1 VSRLEDESKRSFL
14 HVSFV
19 SHFKTHE
26 LLDDGLDEFGEVESL
41 VGLAVPNVFTE
52 DGDDLGIGLGVE
64 VVSSL
69 DEDKLE
75 FLVCMV
81 STRIA

>member
-1 VSRLEDESKRSFL
+1 
-14 HVSFV
+14 
-19 SHFKTHE
+19 
-26 LLDDGLDEFGEVESL
+26 

-52 DGDDLGIGLGVE
+52 DGDDLGIGFSVE

-81 STRIA
+81 STRVA

>member
-1 VSRLEDESKRSFL
+1 
-14 HVSFV
+14 
-19 SHFKTHE
+19 
-26 LLDDGLDEFGEVESL
+26 
-41 VGLAVPNVFTE
+41 VGLTVPDVFTK

-75 FLVCMV
+75 FLVYIV